1 MVLSFALIL
10 LVGFVFGQFAQKIK
24 LPALIGMMVAG
35 ILIGPSVLHWID
47 DDTLLISPMLRQLAL
62 IIILMRAA
70 LTLNINQLKK
80 VGRPALLMSFVPAT
94 LEIIGVT
101 LLSTWLLGLSLVD
114 GVLLGTILAAVS
126 PAVVV
131 PSMIKIIDQKFGT
144 KEGIPQMILAAAS
157 IDDIIVIVLFTS
169 VLSIATGSS
178 FNATNLLQIPLQ
190 IGGGIGLGL
199 LLGWGLNKLFSHFTF
214 KPMEQF
220 VIVFA
225 SCLLAVGLEN
235 QFNLPISS
243 LLVVMTSCMTLN
255 RLQPH
260 LTKPLSGMTESIWQV
275 AQIFL
280 FVLIGAAVEIG
291 QMKHAGFLA
300 LVVIVGALIFR
311 MFGVWLSLL
320 KTPFNKKERLFAML
334 AYTPKATV
342 QAAIG
347 AIPLASGVESGGLL
361 LAVAVISILFT
372 APMGIILIEK
382 TYQKLLT
389 PS

>member
-10 LVGFVFGQFAQKIK
+10 LIGFIFGKIAQTIK
-24 LPALIGMMVAG
+24 LPGLIGMMVAG
-35 ILIGPSVLHWID
+35 ILMGPSLLHWID
-47 DDTLLISPMLRQLAL
+47 DTTLLISPMLRQLAL
-62 IIILMRAA
+62 IIILMRAG

-94 LEIIGVT
+94 MEIIGVT
-101 LLSTWLLGLSLVD
+101 LFSTWLLGLSLVD
-114 GVLLGTILAAVS
+114 GILLGTILAAVS

-131 PSMIKIIDQKFGT
+131 PSMIKIIDQKYGT

-178 FNATNLLQIPLQ
+178 FNAANLLQIPLQ
-190 IGGGIGLGL
+190 IGGGIGVGL
-199 LLGWGLNKLFSHFTF
+199 LLGWGLKQLFQRLTF

-220 VIVFA
+220 IILFA

-243 LLVVMTSCMTLN
+243 LLIVMTSCMTLN
-255 RLQPH
+255 HFQPQ
-260 LTKPLSGMTESIWQV
+260 LTESLSQRTESIWQV

-280 FVLIGAAVEIG
+280 FVLIGAAVEIS
-291 QMKHAGFLA
+291 QMKHAGFIA
-300 LVVIVGALIFR
+300 LVVILGALVFR

-320 KTPFNKKERLFAML
+320 KTPFTSKERLFTML

-347 AIPLASGVESGGLL
+347 AIPLASGVPSGGLL

-382 TYQKLLT
+382 TYRKLLT

>member
-144 KEGIPQMILAAAS
+144 KEGLPQMILAAAS

-291 QMKHAGFLA
+291 QMNHAGFLA
-300 LVVIVGALIFR
+300 LVVIAGALIFR

>member
-144 KEGIPQMILAAAS
+144 KEGLPQMILAAAS

-291 QMKHAGFLA
+291 QMNHAGFLA
-300 LVVIVGALIFR
+300 LVVIAGALIFR

-320 KTPFNKKERLFAML
+320 KTPFNKKERLFTML

>member
-291 QMKHAGFLA
+291 QMNHAGFLA
-300 LVVIVGALIFR
+300 LVVIAGALIFR

>member
-1 MVLSFALIL
+1 
-10 LVGFVFGQFAQKIK
+10 
-24 LPALIGMMVAG
+24 
-35 ILIGPSVLHWID
+35 
-47 DDTLLISPMLRQLAL
+47 
-62 IIILMRAA
+62 
-70 LTLNINQLKK
+70 
-80 VGRPALLMSFVPAT
+80 
-94 LEIIGVT
+94 
-101 LLSTWLLGLSLVD
+101 
-114 GVLLGTILAAVS
+114 
-126 PAVVV
+126 
-131 PSMIKIIDQKFGT
+131 
-144 KEGIPQMILAAAS
+144 
-157 IDDIIVIVLFTS
+157 
-169 VLSIATGSS
+169 
-178 FNATNLLQIPLQ
+178 
-190 IGGGIGLGL
+190 
-199 LLGWGLNKLFSHFTF
+199 
-214 KPMEQF
+214 
-220 VIVFA
+220 
-225 SCLLAVGLEN
+225 
-235 QFNLPISS
+235 
-243 LLVVMTSCMTLN
+243 MTLN

-300 LVVIVGALIFR
+300 LVVIAGALIFR

-382 TYQKLLT
+382 TYQKLLI